1 MNTLTALLLAIFC
14 TGALA
19 ENYKYNTLMIKDYD
33 EMSSLVQGHIKKAR
47 ELSDGSGDDSSR
59 DAEAIEHLREA
70 LKLVFSRPNS
80 DNMVAKITPELRREL
95 TGFSAYEDTISGIVA
110 EALRQA
116 GNAEGTVSQRSTS
129 LVVLEN
135 VLSEIRPES
144 QNNADLRRVIE
155 RIKDAKLKISD
166 DVKKD
171 RKVRSMF
178 ETKNPSDEA
187 AKILKNL
194 PKPEKR

>member
-1 MNTLTALLLAIFC
+1 MKTPIALLLTILC
-14 TGALA
+14 TSAWA

-33 EMSSLVQGHIKKAR
+33 EMNSLVQAHIKKAR
-47 ELSDGSGDDSSR
+47 EFSDGSGAATSR
-59 DAEAIEHLREA
+59 DGEAIEQLREA

-80 DNMVAKITPELRREL
+80 DNMVAKITPEVRREL
-95 TGFSAYEDTISGIVA
+95 SGFSAFEDTISSITA
-110 EALRQA
+110 EALRSA
-116 GNAEGTVSQRSTS
+116 GDKGAPVSQQSTA

-135 VLSEIRPES
+135 VLSEIRPEA

-171 RKVRSMF
+171 RKIRSMF
-178 ETKNPSDEA
+178 ETKNPSEEA
-187 AKILKNL
+187 SKILKNL